1 MEILDIKE
9 VNNTFGKAEKLCKIK
24 SIDRLFSQGDSF
36 IAYPL
41 RVVYFLEERGE
52 DINDPSAASVL
63 VSVSKKKFKRAV
75 KRNKVKRLI
84 REAYRL
90 NKSQFLEVMK
100 TENKQ
105 IEIAFL
111 YLKSDLPTYEEVE
124 KSILKALATL
134 IGKFREEE
142 KE

>member
-1 MEILDIKE
+1 MEISDIKE
-9 VNNTFGKAEKLCKIK
+9 VSNTFGKAEKLCKIK

-52 DINDPSAASVL
+52 EINDPSAVSVL

-90 NKSQFLEVMK
+90 NKSQFLEVVK

-111 YLKSDLPTYEEVE
+111 YLKSELPTYEEVE
-124 KSILKALATL
+124 KAMLKALITL
-134 IGKFREEE
+134 TGKLREENE
-142 KE
+142 E

>member
-1 MEILDIKE
+1 MEILYTKE
-9 VNNTFGKAEKLCKIK
+9 VNNTFRKAEKLCKIK
-24 SIDRLFSQGDSF
+24 SIDRLFSKGDSF

-41 RVVYFLEERGE
+41 RVVYFIGDEWEGER
-52 DINDPSAASVL
+52 ASSHATIL

-75 KRNKVKRLI
+75 ERNRVKRLV

-90 NKSQFLEVMK
+90 NKSQLVDVARS
-100 TENKQ
+100 ENKQ

-111 YLKSDLPTYEEVE
+111 YLKSELPIYEEIE
-124 KSILKALATL
+124 KAMLKALSVLTDKL
-134 IGKFREEE
+134 QES